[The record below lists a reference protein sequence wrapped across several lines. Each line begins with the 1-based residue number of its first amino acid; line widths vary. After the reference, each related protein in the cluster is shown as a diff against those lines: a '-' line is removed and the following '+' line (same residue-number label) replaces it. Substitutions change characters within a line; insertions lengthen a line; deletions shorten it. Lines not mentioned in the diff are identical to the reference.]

1 MRPRSHCE
9 YTLPACREILAVESV
24 AATIRLLFPPSGEL
38 TVLRS
43 CLTFACLLLTG
54 SMCPAGDWPQFRGPD
69 GEGHSAE
76 TNLPLT
82 WSETEHVAWK
92 AELPGLGWSSPSIVG
107 KQIWLTTATDEGH
120 SLRVLCV
127 DRDSGKVLH
136 DVEVFHK
143 DEPGNIHKKNSYA
156 SPTPLIEGDRVYLHY
171 GMLGTACVST
181 SREILW
187 TTVLKYNHR
196 HGPAGSP
203 VLFGDLLILNC
214 DGTDVQ
220 YVVALDK
227 LTGKEVWRTDRE
239 GKMAYA
245 TPLIVAVDGK
255 PQLISPGGEW
265 VQAYDP
271 ATGKE
276 IWRVRYPGGYSV
288 VPRPVVGHGLTF
300 VSSSYD
306 SATLYAIRLG
316 GEGDVTDSHVA
327 WKLSKGAPHNPSTL
341 LVGDELYVVSDKG
354 ILTCLDAKSG
364 EQHYQERLGGNFSA
378 SPLFADGRIY
388 LLDEDGK
395 CTVIA
400 PGKEYK
406 VLAENQLPGRT
417 LASISTADGALFL
430 RTDTALYRLQK

>member
-1 MRPRSHCE
+1 M
-9 YTLPACREILAVESV
+9 
-24 AATIRLLFPPSGEL
+24 
-38 TVLRS
+38 LRS
-43 CLTFACLLLTG
+43 CLSAVSLLLFASIST
-54 SMCPAGDWPQFRGPD
+54 AGDWPQFRGPD

-76 TNLPLT
+76 KNLPLT
-82 WSETEHVAWK
+82 WSETEHVGWK
-92 AELPGLGWSSPSIVG
+92 AELPGLGWSSPAIVG
-107 KQIWLTTATDEGH
+107 KQIWLTTATDDGH

-127 DRDSGKVLH
+127 DCDSGKVLH
-136 DVEVFHK
+136 NVEVFHK
-143 DEPGNIHKKNSYA
+143 DEPGSIHKKNSYA
-156 SPTPLIEGDRVYLHY
+156 SPTPVIEGNRVYLHY
-171 GMLGTACVST
+171 GALGTACVST
-181 SREILW
+181 SGDILW
-187 TTVLKYNHR
+187 TTTLKYNHR

-203 VLFGDLLILNC
+203 VLFGDLLILSC

-220 YVVALDK
+220 YVTALDK
-227 LTGKEVWRTDRE
+227 QTGKEVWRTDRE

-245 TPLIVAVDGK
+245 TPLIVPVNGK

-265 VQAYDP
+265 VQGYDP

-306 SATLYAIRLG
+306 TATLYAIRLG
-316 GEGDVTDSHVA
+316 GEGDITDSHVV
-327 WKLSKGAPHNPSTL
+327 WKLTKGAPHNPSTL
-341 LVGDELYVVSDKG
+341 LVGDDLYVVSDKG

-417 LASISTADGALFL
+417 LASISTADGAMFL

>member
-1 MRPRSHCE
+1 M
-9 YTLPACREILAVESV
+9 
-24 AATIRLLFPPSGEL
+24 
-38 TVLRS
+38 LRS
-43 CLTFACLLLTG
+43 CPSLVCLLLFG
-54 SMCPAGDWPQFRGPD
+54 AMCSAGDWPQFRGPD
-69 GEGHSAE
+69 GEGHSTE
-76 TNLPLT
+76 KNLPLT

-92 AELPGLGWSSPSIVG
+92 AELPGLGWSSPAIVG

-143 DEPGNIHKKNSYA
+143 EEPGNIHKKNSYA

-181 SREILW
+181 SGEILW
-187 TTVLKYNHR
+187 TTTLKYNHR

-203 VLFGDLLILNC
+203 VVFGDLLILNC

-220 YVVALDK
+220 YVIALDK

-245 TPLIVAVDGK
+245 TPLIASVDGK

-306 SATLYAIRLG
+306 TPTLYAIRLG
-316 GEGDVTDSHVA
+316 GEGDITESHVA
-327 WKLSKGAPHNPSTL
+327 WKLTKGCPTIPRRCSSATNST
-341 LVGDELYVVSDKG
+341 S
-354 ILTCLDAKSG
+354 
-364 EQHYQERLGGNFSA
+364 SA
-378 SPLFADGRIY
+378 TREF
-388 LLDEDGK
+388 
-395 CTVIA
+395 
-400 PGKEYK
+400 
-406 VLAENQLPGRT
+406 
-417 LASISTADGALFL
+417 
-430 RTDTALYRLQK
+430 